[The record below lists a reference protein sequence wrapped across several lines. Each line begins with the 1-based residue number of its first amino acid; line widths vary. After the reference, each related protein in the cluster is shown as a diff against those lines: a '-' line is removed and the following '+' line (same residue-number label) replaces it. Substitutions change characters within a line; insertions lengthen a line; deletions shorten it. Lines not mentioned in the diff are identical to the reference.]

1 MSDDLFEN
9 TPTSSGD
16 YDASSIE
23 VLEGLEPVRR
33 RPGMYIGGTDDRAL
47 HHLVAEVLD
56 NAMDE
61 AVAGHATRI
70 ELRLDEGNRV
80 VVSDNGRGIPVG
92 EHPKYPGKSTLEVIL
107 STLHSGGKFSGKA
120 YATSGGLHG
129 VGVSVVNALSSD
141 TRVEVA
147 RDKQLYAQKFSRG
160 ETLGPIEQLGP
171 TPNRR
176 GTTVSFVP
184 DTEIFGDRQFNP
196 KKLFKLARSKAYL
209 FAGVEIRWK
218 CAPSL
223 TSDDIPAEAV
233 FKFPGGL
240 ADHLAE
246 QLGGRECVTA
256 QPFAGTQD
264 FPDEAGRVEW
274 AIAWPLYSDGSTS
287 WYCNTV
293 PTPDGGTHV
302 QGLRAALTKALRA
315 FGELTGAKKAKDL
328 TADDVMVG
336 AEVMLSVFIRDPQF
350 QSQTKDRLTSPE
362 AARLVENAVRD
373 HFDHFL
379 SDNMER
385 GKALLG
391 QVMERMDERLRR
403 KQEREIKRKTA
414 TNAKKLRLP
423 GKLTDC
429 SGEGE
434 GETELFIVEGDSAG
448 GSAKQ
453 ARNRKTQAILP
464 IRGKILNVASATAD
478 KIRANSEI
486 ADLTLAMGCGTRKDC
501 EPENLRYDRIIIM
514 TDADVDG
521 AHIRTLLL
529 TFFYR
534 QTRELIERGHIYIA
548 QPPLYKATRGRS
560 ELYLKDE
567 RALED
572 YLLDGGIEDAVFTT
586 QDGTTHAG
594 QDLLAILHQSREIVN
609 AINNLNT
616 RYNRNL
622 VEQAAIVGGLDPEGI
637 ANPDRSGETLKRVAN
652 RLDRISDE
660 LERGWTGEVTDEE
673 ALAFSRTVRGVTE
686 THHIDRALLQS
697 ADARKLRQLAD
708 RLDELFGGV
717 PTLARKGDTINI
729 FGPASLF
736 KAVTDAGRKGVSMQR
751 YKGLGEM
758 NAEQLWETTLDPNAR
773 TLLRVEIDQ
782 TDEADQIFTALMGD
796 LVEPRRDFI
805 QDNALNVSN
814 LDV

>member
-56 NAMDE
+56 NSMDE
-61 AVAGHATRI
+61 AVAGHASRI
-70 ELRLDEGNRV
+70 EVRLDEGNLITIA
-80 VVSDNGRGIPVG
+80 DNGRGMPVA

-107 STLHSGGKFSGKA
+107 TTLHSGGKFSGKA

-129 VGVSVVNALSSD
+129 VGVSVVNALSGH

-147 RDKQLYAQKFSRG
+147 RDKTLYAQEFSKG
-160 ETLGPIEQLGP
+160 APKGPIEELGP

-176 GTTVSFVP
+176 GTTVTFVP
-184 DTEIFGDRQFNP
+184 DTEIFGDRRFSA
-196 KKLFKLARSKAYL
+196 KRLFKLARSKAYL

-218 CAPSL
+218 CAESL
-223 TSDDIPAEAV
+223 ASDDVPAEAV

-256 QPFAGTQD
+256 QPFAGSQE
-264 FPDEAGRVEW
+264 FPEADGMEQGRVEW

-293 PTPDGGTHV
+293 PTPDGGTHE
-302 QGLRAALTKALRA
+302 QGLRAALTKGLRA

-328 TADDVMVG
+328 TADDIMVG
-336 AEVMLSVFIRDPQF
+336 AEVMLSVFVRDPQF

-362 AARLVENAVRD
+362 AAKLVENAVRD

-379 SDNMER
+379 SDNMDR

-429 SGEGE
+429 SGEGN

-478 KIRANSEI
+478 KIHANSEI
-486 ADLTLAMGCGTRKDC
+486 ADLSLAMGCGTRKDC
-501 EPENLRYDRIIIM
+501 DPENLRYDRIIIM

-521 AHIRTLLL
+521 AHIATLLM
-529 TFFYR
+529 TFFF
-534 QTRELIERGHIYIA
+534 QEMPDIVRGGHLYLA
-548 QPPLYKATRGRS
+548 QPPLYRLTAGKESRYARD
-560 ELYLKDE
+560 DE
-567 RALED
+567 HR
-572 YLLDGGIEDAVFTT
+572 
-586 QDGTTHAG
+586 
-594 QDLLAILHQSREIVN
+594 
-609 AINNLNT
+609 
-616 RYNRNL
+616 
-622 VEQAAIVGGLDPEGI
+622 
-637 ANPDRSGETLKRVAN
+637 K
-652 RLDRISDE
+652 E
-660 LERGWTGEVTDEE
+660 LEQ
-673 ALAFSRTVRGVTE
+673 TV
-686 THHIDRALLQS
+686 
-697 ADARKLRQLAD
+697 
-708 RLDELFGGV
+708 F
-717 PTLARKGDTINI
+717 KGKKVD
-729 FGPASLF
+729 
-736 KAVTDAGRKGVSMQR
+736 VGRF
-751 YKGLGEM
+751 KGLGEM
-758 NAEQLWETTLDPNAR
+758 NPQQLRETTMNPETRSLIR
-773 TLLRVEIDQ
+773 ITLPAEFEQRAVVKELVDQ
-782 TDEADQIFTALMGD
+782 LMGRNP
-796 LVEPRRDFI
+796 EHRFNFI
-805 QDNALNVSN
+805 QNNAGEF
-814 LDV
+814 DRDMIDA

>member
-70 ELRLDEGNRV
+70 EMRLDEGNRV
-80 VVSDNGRGIPVG
+80 TISDNGRGIPVG

-107 STLHSGGKFSGKA
+107 TTLHSGGKFSGKA

-129 VGVSVVNALSSD
+129 VGVSVVNALSSL

-147 RDKQLYAQKFSRG
+147 RDKQIYAQEFSKG
-160 ETLGPIEQLGP
+160 HPVGKIEELGP

-176 GTTVSFVP
+176 GTTVTFIP
-184 DTEIFGDRQFNP
+184 DTEIFGDRKFNP
-196 KKLFKLARSKAYL
+196 KRLFKLARSKAYL
-209 FAGVEIRWK
+209 FAGVEIRWR
-218 CAPSL
+218 CADSL
-223 TSDDIPAEAV
+223 ASDDVPAEAV

-246 QLGGRECVTA
+246 QIGGRECVTT
-256 QPFAGTQD
+256 QPFAGSQD
-264 FPDEAGRVEW
+264 FPDDQGRVEW
-274 AIAWPLYSDGSTS
+274 AIAWPLFSDGSFS

-293 PTPDGGTHV
+293 PTPDGGTHE
-302 QGLRAALTKALRA
+302 QGLRAALTKGLRA
-315 FGELTGAKKAKDL
+315 FGELTGVKKAKDIS
-328 TADDVMVG
+328 ADDVMNG

-362 AARLVENAVRD
+362 AARYVENAVRD

-379 SDNMER
+379 SDNMDR

-403 KQEREIKRKTA
+403 KAEREIKRKTA

-429 SGEGE
+429 SGEGD
-434 GETELFIVEGDSAG
+434 GDTELFIVEGDSAG

-486 ADLTLAMGCGTRKDC
+486 ADLVLAMGCGTRKDC
-501 EPENLRYDRIIIM
+501 DPENLRYDRIIIM

-521 AHIRTLLL
+521 AHIATLLM
-529 TFFYR
+529 TFFFQEMPEVVR
-534 QTRELIERGHIYIA
+534 NGHLYLA
-548 QPPLYKATRGRS
+548 QPPLYRLTSGKESRYAR
-560 ELYLKDE
+560 D
-567 RALED
+567 
-572 YLLDGGIEDAVFTT
+572 DA
-586 QDGTTHAG
+586 H
-594 QDLLAILHQSREIVN
+594 R
-609 AINNLNT
+609 
-616 RYNRNL
+616 
-622 VEQAAIVGGLDPEGI
+622 
-637 ANPDRSGETLKRVAN
+637 K
-652 RLDRISDE
+652 E
-660 LERGWTGEVTDEE
+660 LEETVFKGKKVEV
-673 ALAFSRTVRGVTE
+673 
-686 THHIDRALLQS
+686 
-697 ADARKLRQLAD
+697 
-708 RLDELFGGV
+708 
-717 PTLARKGDTINI
+717 
-729 FGPASLF
+729 
-736 KAVTDAGRKGVSMQR
+736 GRF
-751 YKGLGEM
+751 KGLGEM
-758 NAEQLWETTLDPNAR
+758 NPQQLRETTMDPESR
-773 TLLRVEIDQ
+773 SLIRITLPQEFEQRAVVKELVDQ
-782 TDEADQIFTALMGD
+782 LMGRNP
-796 LVEPRRDFI
+796 EHRFNFI
-805 QDNALNVSN
+805 QNNAGEF
-814 LDV
+814 DREMIDA